1 MLRKG
6 KKISQAMQLFYAA
19 DFTAPEYILSEE
31 ESRHAVKVLR
41 LVEGDTLHIT
51 DGRGNLYRCEIA
63 SAHQKHCLV
72 RVVEHFAEF
81 EKMPYNLTMAVAP
94 TKNIDRYEW
103 FLEKAT
109 EIGVTEF
116 VPLVSDHSER
126 KVIKQE
132 REEKVITAAVKQ
144 SLKAYHPLLADITP
158 FAKLV
163 RREFAGR
170 KFIAHCG
177 DAVKEK
183 KYLASTLK
191 KGEDTLVLIGPEGDF
206 SPEEVRLAVENGFE
220 EITLGTQRFRTETAA
235 VVAVDMVSIVNN
247 L

>member
-1 MLRKG
+1 
-6 KKISQAMQLFYAA
+6 MQLFYAA

-51 DGRGNLYRCEIA
+51 DGKGNLYRCEVV
-63 SAHQKHCLV
+63 SAHQKHTLV
-72 RVVEHFAEF
+72 RAVEHFEEF
-81 EKMPYNLTMAVAP
+81 EKLPYHLTMAVAP

-109 EIGVTEF
+109 EIGVAEF
-116 VPLVSDHSER
+116 IPLVSEHSER
-126 KVIKQE
+126 KVIKAE

-144 SLKAYHPLLADITP
+144 SLKAYHPVLAKLTP
-158 FAKLV
+158 FGKV
-163 RREFAGR
+163 VCKTFAGR

-191 KGEDTLVLIGPEGDF
+191 KGEDALVLIGPEGDF
-206 SPEEVRLAVENGFE
+206 SPEEVALAVANGFE

>member
-1 MLRKG
+1 
-6 KKISQAMQLFYAA
+6 MQLFYAA
-19 DFTAPEYILSEE
+19 DFTAPEYMLSEE

-41 LVEGDTLHIT
+41 LEAGDTLHIT
-51 DGRGNLYRCEIA
+51 DGRGNLYRCEVA

-72 RVVEHFAEF
+72 RVVEHFEEF

-116 VPLVSDHSER
+116 IPLIGEHSER
-126 KVIKQE
+126 KTIKHE
-132 REEKVITAAVKQ
+132 REEKVITSAVKQ
-144 SLKAYHPLLADITP
+144 SLKAYHPMLAELTS
-158 FAKLV
+158 FAELMK
-163 RREFAGR
+163 REFAGR

-183 KYLASTLK
+183 RYLASTLR
-191 KGEDTLVLIGPEGDF
+191 KGEDALVLIGPEGDF
-206 SPEEVRLAVENGFE
+206 SPTEVALAVANGFE